1 MADTYVTLNEA
12 AELESIGYDT
22 MKKRIHRNP
31 EKFLITKEQRETG
44 GKEMTMVAIS
54 SLSKKARTAWKERE
68 KLKDI
73 CEGRKGH
80 QGNARTWRTPDDGR
94 VLCGVVEMAQDKLRC
109 QETGWTCKPGRK
121 ICHSKKL
128 LGQCREILQG
138 SSTKELCNTAHDE
151 VREMLREKCWN

>member
-68 KLKDI
+68 KLKAVAEAPVQEADQA
-73 CEGRKGH
+73 EDTRGTLRKTLTGTLKIT
-80 QGNARTWRTPDDGR
+80 RTNGTRLW
-94 VLCGVVEMAQDKLRC
+94 
-109 QETGWTCKPGRK
+109 
-121 ICHSKKL
+121 S
-128 LGQCREILQG
+128 
-138 SSTKELCNTAHDE
+138 
-151 VREMLREKCWN
+151 

>member
-54 SLSKKARTAWKERE
+54 SLSKKAR
-68 KLKDI
+68 DI
-73 CEGRKGH
+73 KTSIS
-80 QGNARTWRTPDDGR
+80 TWF
-94 VLCGVVEMAQDKLRC
+94 QKS
-109 QETGWTCKPGRK
+109 Q
-121 ICHSKKL
+121 
-128 LGQCREILQG
+128 
-138 SSTKELCNTAHDE
+138 
-151 VREMLREKCWN
+151 